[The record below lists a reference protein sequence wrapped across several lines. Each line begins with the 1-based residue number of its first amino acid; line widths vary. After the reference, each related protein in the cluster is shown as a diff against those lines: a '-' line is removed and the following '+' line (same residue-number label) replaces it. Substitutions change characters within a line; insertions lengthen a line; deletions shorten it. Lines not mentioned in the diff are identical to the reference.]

1 MPYVPPHLRN
11 RDANGAGGGGKSLSD
26 LANGGRPRDSRD
38 GRDSRGGGG
47 DARYSRDGARGG
59 GGDARYG
66 RDGRDDARG
75 GGGNGR
81 YSRESR
87 GGGSGDARY
96 SRDDVRGGGGQDTRY
111 SRDGPRGGGDA
122 RNGSGDARYSRDD
135 ARNGQDARF
144 SKDDVRSSGPVCPPV
159 QDVRYAADDVRSG
172 GGVVA
177 EADQVPGGRWGRN
190 PGRGPRCMCDAPH
203 AQGHI
208 YWPVEHSLER
218 GEAARRGRTSLLGT
232 HGQLCAGFFH
242 TDRSDEAENNVLCLH
257 PSFSPRDFTSAAQL
271 HGPADPDGPCSR
283 KPNVVVIAR
292 LLDAAGA
299 EVHVARFTNC
309 YRGYTNS
316 LHSEDFMIADGMLR
330 KHLDTA
336 AAGTRLVLYMTQQP
350 CHLSS
355 GRVENKQA
363 TGQTSCTTKVI
374 NWQRELEFGRRGISL
389 DLKLSRIFRAHWY
402 DDTVHKDG
410 EELEVFGGRAAMARD
425 GLRQLLAAPR
435 TTVSMLDLDDWAFL
449 VSQADAAVAD
459 RHEWY
464 EHVPENC
471 PEGWWE
477 IEDPV
482 ARSDGFCAG
491 WVKHDSAPY
500 ASRVAADVFFE
511 RFLQRLRKSVER
523 PVIAAPRVR
532 PGADG
537 APPSVE
543 LRLFVD
549 DAAER
554 GADGEAISRGREGRA
569 GRSWA
574 SGFTPLTRVAQ
585 GEPQK

>member
-1 MPYVPPHLRN
+1 MVGRSTAQDALRAATFAQPRGQRRRRRRQEPLGPRQRRPSARQPRQPRRRISGSDPN
-11 RDANGAGGGGKSLSD
+11 NGALDDS
-26 LANGGRPRDSRD
+26 ARRP
-38 GRDSRGGGG
+38 GGG
-47 DARYSRDGARGG
+47 DARYV
-59 GGDARYG
+59 

-75 GGGNGR
+75 GSGDAR
-81 YSRESR
+81 YSRESGAATR
-87 GGGSGDARY
+87 AY

-135 ARNGQDARF
+135 ARGSSNGRDARF
-144 SKDDVRSSGPVCPPV
+144 SKDDVRSGGPVCPPV

-292 LLDAAGA
+292 LLDAAGT

-330 KHLDTA
+330 KQARLGGGGDAARAVHDPAAVPPLERTRREQAGHRADVVHHQGDQNGSGRSLA
-336 AAGTRLVLYMTQQP
+336 AA
-350 CHLSS
+350 S
-355 GRVENKQA
+355 
-363 TGQTSCTTKVI
+363 
-374 NWQRELEFGRRGISL
+374 ISL
-389 DLKLSRIFRAHWY
+389 DRKLSRIFRAHWY

-410 EELEVFGGRAAMARD
+410 EASRSSAAARRWPATACVSCSRRRGRRSRCSIWTTGPSSCRRPTPPSPTGTSGTSTCRRIAR
-425 GLRQLLAAPR
+425 
-435 TTVSMLDLDDWAFL
+435 
-449 VSQADAAVAD
+449 
-459 RHEWY
+459 
-464 EHVPENC
+464 
-471 PEGWWE
+471 EGWWE

-511 RFLQRLRKSVER
+511 EFLQRLRKSVER
-523 PVIAAPRVR
+523 PVIAAPRAAPAPTARRRRSSCGSLSTTR
-532 PGADG
+532 PSA
-537 APPSVE
+537 APTARRS
-543 LRLFVD
+543 
-549 DAAER
+549 AAAAR
-554 GADGEAISRGREGRA
+554 AAPGGRGRA
-569 GRSWA
+569 GSR
-574 SGFTPLTRVAQ
+574 R
-585 GEPQK
+585 